1 MQDCLKD
8 CINFVCRKIFVE
20 NCIDNDWPRLSL
32 RYELPDIIK
41 SVPVLFLNY
50 SKTLISVQILN
61 RKFMDLSATEPID
74 LLNTATLT
82 DIPTSNVLAA
92 CTSWMLEITHRIAS
106 KYHIEFEKDK
116 SKLMIISDQIIPHE
130 IKIGDMNLD
139 VCDMYKYLGMVINK
153 LNNLTDQIKGIKGKT
168 EITYQT
174 ILALTGNEEMN
185 EIETA
190 ASWELIENTII
201 PIITYVSETW
211 NPPEKEIKE
220 LNTILDNIL
229 KVLITPYTTP
239 RESLY
244 IETGLMECHVSK
256 RTGSFC

>member
-1 MQDCLKD
+1 VQTKHGNTREIKITDSIRQGGVLSVVEYALLMDEINKAIEKEDLGTFIDFLEEKIACLLWMD
-8 CINFVCRKIFVE
+8 DVLLLTHNL
-20 NCIDNDWPRLSL
+20 D
-32 RYELPDIIK
+32 ELK
-41 SVPVLFLNY
+41 
-50 SKTLISVQILN
+50 K
-61 RKFMDLSATEPID
+61 
-74 LLNTATLT
+74 
-82 DIPTSNVLAA
+82 
-92 CTSWMLEITHRIAS
+92 MLEITHRIAS
-106 KYHIEFEKDK
+106 KYHIEFGKDK
-116 SKLMIISDQIIPHE
+116 SKLMIIGDQNIPHE

-185 EIETA
+185 EIEIA

-211 NPPEKEIKE
+211 NPTEKEIKE

-229 KVLITPYTTP
+229 RRVLITPYTTP

-244 IETGLMECHVSK
+244 IETGLMEMPRFITYGIILLV
-256 RTGSFC
+256 RTWTIYQLKKLIIF